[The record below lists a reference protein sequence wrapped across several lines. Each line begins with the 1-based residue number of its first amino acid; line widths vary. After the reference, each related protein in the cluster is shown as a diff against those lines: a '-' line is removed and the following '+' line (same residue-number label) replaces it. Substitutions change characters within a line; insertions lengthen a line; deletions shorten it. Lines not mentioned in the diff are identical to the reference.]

1 MLSLFHCQYLT
12 DVVWCCHCKYLTDVV
27 LSDVVSVSSS
37 ISYDV
42 VSVSSSISYWCC
54 LFHCQSYGC
63 CLCFTVIL
71 SAAPAVHRLHQ
82 PRVPAEARHS
92 PQPALPIPSRHVQR
106 HGEVCHGRP
115 AQTVWQGG
123 RLCGEA
129 WGDWEVI
136 YWIKL
141 NYNLI
146 ELWFVCVCVC
156 MCVCCVCVFFF
167 GGVSF
172 LKLCFCSDHLQLYV
186 IYLVFVLRQ
195 WICKNRISWI
205 SWLVYQR
212 W

>member
-1 MLSLFHCQYLT
+1 MSYWCCLISLSISNWCCPCVIVYIYLMLSLF
-12 DVVWCCHCKYLTDVV
+12 HCKYLTDVV
-27 LSDVVSVSSS
+27 SVILS
-37 ISYDV
+37 ISNWCCLCFIVNIWLMLSVFHCRYLNDV

-71 SAAPAVHRLHQ
+71 SAAPAVHWLHQ

-141 NYNLI
+141 N
-146 ELWFVCVCVC
+146 
-156 MCVCCVCVFFF
+156 
-167 GGVSF
+167 
-172 LKLCFCSDHLQLYV
+172 
-186 IYLVFVLRQ
+186 
-195 WICKNRISWI
+195 WI
-205 SWLVYQR
+205 
-212 W
+212 